1 MIDKNPYEKDDVNVP
16 DFTNQETNGDGP
28 IFNMDTTSITT
39 QTDSFDPMEEAESSS
54 KTAIIVL
61 VAFLILF
68 VVGSITGWIFGITKS
83 KEAANVQ
90 EEFDTYKVTSQKQ
103 ITDLESQVSALQ
115 LEIEENKNNSNNDNT
130 SSEGSTSTGTG
141 TATEANTYY
150 LMEEG
155 VTVRTGAGTANSAV
169 DYSKLPDDIKNIVNN
184 VVDKDNTKNNTVT
197 TRNAKFPVYETK
209 QDSEGLTWG
218 RIADGAW
225 VCLKFG
231 TKQ

>member
-16 DFTNQETNGDGP
+16 NFTNQETNGDGP

-68 VVGSITGWIFGITKS
+68 VIGSITGWIFGITKS

-115 LEIEENKNNSNNDNT
+115 LEIEANKNNNT
-130 SSEGSTSTGTG
+130 SSEGSTSTDPGTK
-141 TATEANTYY
+141 TEANTYY
-150 LMEEG
+150 LMEES
-155 VTVRTGAGTANSAV
+155 VSVRPSAGATDSYA
-169 DYSKLPDDIKNIVNN
+169 DYSKLPDDIKNIVYQ
-184 VVDKDNTKNNTVT
+184 DGSKVT
-197 TRNAKFPVYETK
+197 TRAAKFPVYETK
-209 QDSEGLTWG
+209 TVGSTNWG
-218 RIADGAW
+218 RIADNAW
-225 VCLKFG
+225 VCIDYG